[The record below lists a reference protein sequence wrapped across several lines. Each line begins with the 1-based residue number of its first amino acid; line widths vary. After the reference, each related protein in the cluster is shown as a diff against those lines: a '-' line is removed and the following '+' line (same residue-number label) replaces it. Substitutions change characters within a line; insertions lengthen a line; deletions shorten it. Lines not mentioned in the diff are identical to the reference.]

1 MINSN
6 IQPYN
11 IFPNAYSNTIV
22 PPNSVNTWD
31 TMEINKAYNEFK
43 KLQSNIYDVQ
53 MYQQLVQKMQ
63 QLMYKMPLQLHTTPP
78 FNSFYYQIGN
88 PVLQDTINTLV
99 NITGWNYE
107 AVTLTVLS
115 FLNSAMRGRFFVHAN
130 ANWLE
135 HMPLYTMLVAESG
148 TMKSKLFEILC
159 APFIAKQTRLIVEF
173 GDISKREKL
182 EKGLCN
188 GVIKS
193 KREEYVKLLLATM
206 FDDYGNLDK
215 EAILSA
221 YSEFVDDMRDL
232 EMVSEEQYTRV
243 SSIITDASTDIN
255 LMKKMMRN
263 GGGISIFS
271 AEGEKFMTHYSK
283 GINHND
289 LLNKA
294 YDLEPVAYGSELN
307 QIEIAHPFITIM
319 LLAQMKIVHNFFNKP
334 TVHES
339 GLGARFMTIIPT
351 QLQACNPLAEELVFD
366 EYNALITEILEACIG
381 YCMQG
386 KFFDLYLTD
395 GASRILQNFRDEIQD
410 MMYAEHTQ
418 IIKYTL
424 RKLAGTALRIAATIH
439 VVNNWH
445 TPCDYI
451 DEYTM
456 TNAVSLAKY
465 AFECKRFLCEPLG
478 YSAVIN
484 ANKILKWVKRH
495 RHHVFTSRDIA
506 QQTDVRTTIEIF
518 PALDLLEA
526 HNIIAQVITPN
537 RARLI
542 GINPCIIP
550 A

>member
-6 IQPYN
+6 IQHYN

-53 MYQQLVQKMQ
+53 MYQQLVQKVQ

-271 AEGEKFMTHYSK
+271 AEGEKFMTHIVKVS
-283 GINHND
+283 
-289 LLNKA
+289 
-294 YDLEPVAYGSELN
+294 
-307 QIEIAHPFITIM
+307 ITTTCLIR
-319 LLAQMKIVHNFFNKP
+319 L
-334 TVHES
+334 
-339 GLGARFMTIIPT
+339 MT
-351 QLQACNPLAEELVFD
+351 
-366 EYNALITEILEACIG
+366 
-381 YCMQG
+381 
-386 KFFDLYLTD
+386 
-395 GASRILQNFRDEIQD
+395 
-410 MMYAEHTQ
+410 
-418 IIKYTL
+418 
-424 RKLAGTALRIAATIH
+424 
-439 VVNNWH
+439 
-445 TPCDYI
+445 
-451 DEYTM
+451 
-456 TNAVSLAKY
+456 
-465 AFECKRFLCEPLG
+465 
-478 YSAVIN
+478 
-484 ANKILKWVKRH
+484 
-495 RHHVFTSRDIA
+495 
-506 QQTDVRTTIEIF
+506 
-518 PALDLLEA
+518 
-526 HNIIAQVITPN
+526 
-537 RARLI
+537 
-542 GINPCIIP
+542 
-550 A
+550 